1 MTRRVKTAVLP
12 ASDPDALRRAAA
24 VLQGGGL
31 VSFPTDTV
39 YGVGADAFQ
48 TAAVERIYQVK
59 GRGTQKA
66 LPILLADVGEI
77 DTIGEDVP
85 EEAWNLAARF
95 WPGGLTLVIRR
106 RPIVPDVITGGG
118 PTVAVRVPDHPVPV
132 TLIRLV
138 GAPLVG
144 TSANRSG
151 QPSPVSA
158 QQVRRSLG
166 GLIEILLDGGPAP
179 GGVESTVLD
188 VSSGEPVLLRE
199 GALPVG
205 VLEQALGHSIRRNA

>member
-1 MTRRVKTAVLP
+1 MIQRTKTVVLP
-12 ASDPDALRRAAA
+12 ANDPSALRRAAA
-24 VLQGGGL
+24 VLRGGGL

-39 YGVGADAFQ
+39 YGIGADIFQ
-48 TAAVERIYQVK
+48 PAAVERVYQVK

-66 LPILLADVGEI
+66 LPILLGDVKDL
-77 DTIGEDVP
+77 DTVAEGVS
-85 EEAWNLAARF
+85 EAARKLAHRF
-95 WPGGLTLVIRR
+95 WPGGLTLIVRR
-106 RPIVPDVITGGG
+106 RALVPDIVTGGG
-118 PTVAVRVPDHPVPV
+118 PTVGVRVPNHPVPV

-138 GAPLVG
+138 RAPLVG

-151 QPSPVSA
+151 EPSPVSA

-188 VSSGEPVLLRE
+188 VTSDDPVLLRE
-199 GALPVG
+199 GALPAAE
-205 VLEQALGHSIRRNA
+205 LEQVLGHAIRRNA